1 MEYANHSSLKCQDF
15 LTYAKTD
22 DTNSDS
28 SFNNPDSI
36 CIDTLLSEVLFNH
49 ATDQDDIDAE
59 NKFHVSSENLEEE
72 GGGGGGRQCLKK
84 NYKNNAKKSGDEPIY
99 HGHSIAVK
107 VSVLLILL
115 YCITPHGISG
125 SQLQD
130 LLTLDLIALHCM
142 EVHPWTEEPV
152 SF

>member
-1 MEYANHSSLKCQDF
+1 MEYANHSSLKCQDS

-22 DTNSDS
+22 DTNLDC

-49 ATDQDDIDAE
+49 ATDEDDIDAE
-59 NKFHVSSENLEEE
+59 NEFHVSSENLEEG

-84 NYKNNAKKSGDEPIY
+84 IIKIMPKNQEMNLFIMVVQCQRSPLSFVLHYAWDFRKSITRSNNSRSY
-99 HGHSIAVK
+99 CSA
-107 VSVLLILL
+107 L
-115 YCITPHGISG
+115 YRSTS
-125 SQLQD
+125 
-130 LLTLDLIALHCM
+130 
-142 EVHPWTEEPV
+142 WTEKPV

>member
-15 LTYAKTD
+15 LTYAKTG
-22 DTNSDS
+22 DTNLDS
-28 SFNNPDSI
+28 SFNYPDSI
-36 CIDTLLSEVLFNH
+36 CIETLLSEVLFNLS
-49 ATDQDDIDAE
+49 TDQDDIDAE
-59 NKFHVSSENLEEE
+59 NEFHVSSENLEEE
-72 GGGGGGRQCLKK
+72 GGGGRQCLKK
-84 NYKNNAKKSGDEPIY
+84 KYKDNAKKSGDEPIY
-99 HGHSIAVK
+99 HGHSMSVK

>member
-1 MEYANHSSLKCQDF
+1 MPKTNFMYRVKILK
-15 LTYAKTD
+15 K
-22 DTNSDS
+22 
-28 SFNNPDSI
+28 
-36 CIDTLLSEVLFNH
+36 
-49 ATDQDDIDAE
+49 
-59 NKFHVSSENLEEE
+59 KEEE
-72 GGGGGGRQCLKK
+72 EDNASKK
-84 NYKNNAKKSGDEPIY
+84 KYKDNAKKSGDEPIY
-99 HGHSIAVK
+99 HGHSMSVK

>member
-22 DTNSDS
+22 DTNLDS

-59 NKFHVSSENLEEE
+59 NEFHVSSENLEEE

-84 NYKNNAKKSGDEPIY
+84 NYKNNAKNQVMNLFIMVIQY
-99 HGHSIAVK
+99 
-107 VSVLLILL
+107 
-115 YCITPHGISG
+115 
-125 SQLQD
+125 Q
-130 LLTLDLIALHCM
+130 
-142 EVHPWTEEPV
+142 
-152 SF
+152 

>member
-1 MEYANHSSLKCQDF
+1 MPQ
-15 LTYAKTD
+15 
-22 DTNSDS
+22 
-28 SFNNPDSI
+28 
-36 CIDTLLSEVLFNH
+36 
-49 ATDQDDIDAE
+49 
-59 NKFHVSSENLEEE
+59 
-72 GGGGGGRQCLKK
+72 K

-99 HGHSIAVK
+99 HGHSLSVK

-115 YCITPHGISG
+115 YCITPHGISR

-152 SF
+152 SFQTFFCKSPLKKTLFLCTLSYVYGK

>member
-1 MEYANHSSLKCQDF
+1 MEYANHSSLKCQDS

-22 DTNSDS
+22 DTNLDS

-72 GGGGGGRQCLKK
+72 EGGGGRQCLKK
-84 NYKNNAKKSGDEPIY
+84 NYKNNAKNSGDEPIY
-99 HGHSIAVK
+99 HSHSMSVK
-107 VSVLLILL
+107 SFF
-115 YCITPHGISG
+115 CT
-125 SQLQD
+125 
-130 LLTLDLIALHCM
+130 ALRRM
-142 EVHPWTEEPV
+142 GFQEVNYKIC
-152 SF
+152 